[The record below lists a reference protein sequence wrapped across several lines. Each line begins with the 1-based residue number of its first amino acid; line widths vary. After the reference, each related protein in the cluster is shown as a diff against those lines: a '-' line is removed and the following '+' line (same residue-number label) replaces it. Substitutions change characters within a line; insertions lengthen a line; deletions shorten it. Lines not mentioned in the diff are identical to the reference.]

1 MAYMCGLSPSR
12 ECDGCMECMKDKET
26 ERERRLTKAEYEADM
41 IADERI
47 YARICREEGYDGDI

>member
-1 MAYMCGLSPSR
+1 MAYRCALAPSR
-12 ECDGCMECMKDKET
+12 ECDGCMECMEYDENEM
-26 ERERRLTKAEYEADM
+26 ERKVTKAEYEADM